1 MEAPQAGTGR
11 VSHAGRIERVLRGVL
26 AAVAAALL
34 AFPTLADAG
43 ASLSPVVS
51 APPVPLLWRV
61 GEGPRTVY
69 LLGTF
74 HLLRAE
80 DYPLHPSVYV
90 ALDDAESVLF
100 ELPGDVLF
108 DPVLG
113 RRFVEAGLR
122 RDGRSLA
129 HELGESGWSRL
140 EAASRRVSLDPQAL
154 APMRP
159 WLAALTLSLAYMQ
172 SEGLDPA
179 LGMDRHLAERAARA
193 GKTVGGLETMEQ
205 QIALFAEMSEA
216 QARRQLDDLLSRAGE
231 LGPEVEWLHAQWRSG
246 DADAL
251 YWGMAASMK
260 ARDPVLYARINTDRN
275 EAWLPLIRARLDDPG
290 TDDTLVAVGS
300 LHLVGAE
307 GLVQRLAELGYRV
320 ERVAGDAGVAP
331 ATP

>member
-1 MEAPQAGTGR
+1 MSLGEGAARILRAILAG
-11 VSHAGRIERVLRGVL
+11 VV
-26 AAVAAALL
+26 AVLL
-34 AFPTLADAG
+34 AIPTPAG
-43 ASLSPVVS
+43 AGVSSSPAVS
-51 APPVPLLWRV
+51 TPPVPLLWRI

-80 DYPLHPSVYV
+80 DYPLHPAVYV
-90 ALDDAESVLF
+90 ALDDAESVFF
-100 ELPGDVLF
+100 ELPGDMLF
-108 DPVLG
+108 DPALG
-113 RRFVEAGLR
+113 RRFAEAGLR

-129 HELGESGWSRL
+129 DELGEPDWSRL
-140 EAASRRVSLDPQAL
+140 QDASRRVGLDSQAL

-193 GKTVGGLETMEQ
+193 GKAIGSLETVDQ
-205 QIALFAEMSEA
+205 QIALFEGMPDAS
-216 QARRQLDDLLSRAGE
+216 ARRQLDDLLSRAGE
-231 LGPEVEWLHAQWRSG
+231 LGPEVQWLHAQWRTG

-260 ARDPVLYARINTDRN
+260 ARDPALYARINTDRN
-275 EAWLPLIRARLDDPG
+275 EAWLPLIAARLEGPG

-307 GLVQRLAELGYRV
+307 GLVQRLAELGHRV
-320 ERVAGDAGVAP
+320 ERVAGEALP
-331 ATP
+331 LPTTP

>member
-1 MEAPQAGTGR
+1 MEAPQAGSCRMSHLGR
-11 VSHAGRIERVLRGVL
+11 TARGMRAG
-26 AAVAAALL
+26 VAAALL
-34 AFPTLADAG
+34 AFPALAGAG
-43 ASLSPVVS
+43 ASPAPVAS

-74 HLLRAE
+74 HLLRTD

-100 ELPGDVLF
+100 ELPGDVMF
-108 DPVLG
+108 DPALG
-113 RRFVEAGLR
+113 RRFAEAGLR

-129 HELGESGWSRL
+129 QDLGESNWSRL
-140 EAASRRVSLDPQAL
+140 EAASRRVGLDPRAL

-193 GKTVGGLETMEQ
+193 GKAIGGLETVDQ
-205 QIALFAEMSEA
+205 QIALFEGMPDAS
-216 QARRQLDDLLSRAGE
+216 ARRQLDDLLSRASE
-231 LGPEVEWLHAQWRSG
+231 LGPEVQWLHAQWRTG

-260 ARDPVLYARINTDRN
+260 ARDPALYARINTDRN
-275 EAWLPLIRARLDDPG
+275 EAWLPLIAARLEGLG

-307 GLVQRLAELGYRV
+307 GLVQRLAELGHRV
-320 ERVAGDAGVAP
+320 ERVAGEALP
-331 ATP
+331 LPTTP